1 MRGGQ
6 VWKKDSVS
14 QYVSHGLGYI
24 WGICLAS
31 WCRCVSENQELHWY
45 TTPLGPPCS
54 AKCQA
59 RVQTTHTHR
68 HTGWNCHPR
77 GVKRWWLKVPSS
89 LEQEG
94 RKQGLMPV
102 WTHTDTNTAE
112 WLHKLECTCINVSK
126 RKHTHTHTSTTG
138 CSCTRSASTLAAILS
153 AASQINSL
161 NRAVRYCMV

>member
-1 MRGGQ
+1 MCVTWFKLYLGNLPGIMMQ
-6 VWKKDSVS
+6 VCFWESGTTLIDYSSRTTLLSQVS
-14 QYVSHGLGYI
+14 ST
-24 WGICLAS
+24 S
-31 WCRCVSENQELHWY
+31 TDN
-45 TTPLGPPCS
+45 
-54 AKCQA
+54 
-59 RVQTTHTHR
+59 THTHR

>member
-1 MRGGQ
+1 MCVTWFRLYLGNLPGIMMQ
-6 VWKKDSVS
+6 VCFWESGTTLIDYSSRTTLLSQVS
-14 QYVSHGLGYI
+14 ST
-24 WGICLAS
+24 S
-31 WCRCVSENQELHWY
+31 TDN
-45 TTPLGPPCS
+45 
-54 AKCQA
+54 
-59 RVQTTHTHR
+59 THTQTHR
-68 HTGWNCHPR
+68 
-77 GVKRWWLKVPSS
+77 LKLSS
-89 LEQEG
+89 QRSEALVAKGTQFTWTG